1 MKNVTPN
8 NHELVMKEEDFI
20 VSKTDL
26 KGRIIYCN
34 EIFIQFAGLNE
45 DELLGQ
51 PHNIIRHPDMPK
63 LIFKFLWERVQN
75 KQEIFAY
82 VKNLS
87 ADGSYYW
94 VYANVTTSV
103 DENDKPI
110 GYYSVRRKPNIDNLN
125 IVIDLY
131 KKLLEEE
138 KRGGIEASNAYLTN
152 LLQEHGMSYD
162 EFINTIQNG
171 SL

>member
-1 MKNVTPN
+1 MKDVTPN
-8 NHELVMKEEDFI
+8 NHELVMQEDDFI

-26 KGRIIYCN
+26 KGRITYCN
-34 EIFIQFAGLNE
+34 EIFIQFAGLDE
-45 DELLGQ
+45 KELLGQ

-63 LIFKFLWERVQN
+63 LIFKFLWDRVQN

-103 DENDKPI
+103 DENHQAI
-110 GYYSVRRKPNIDNLN
+110 GYYSVRRKPNVENLN
-125 IVIDLY
+125 IIIELY

-138 KRGGIEASNAYLTN
+138 KKGGIEASNTYLTN
-152 LLQEHGMSYD
+152 VLQERGMSYD
-162 EFINTIQNG
+162 EFINTVQNG